1 MTQKQDESKKRILEA
16 AKICFAAEGFKGTSI
31 RKICERA
38 EANLALVS
46 YYFGSKEK
54 LYLSVIEYLYEGTE
68 QNLGYLQNDSNPKL
82 ALHRF
87 VDIFLHMRLQDKQ
100 FHMLLKHELSID
112 NSRSEA
118 VSKFIKPYFER
129 LGTIL
134 IDGKNQSVF
143 HYESLDLIMTFIA
156 SILIYPVYD
165 TVLLNSN
172 VFEPYEIQKE
182 ITETAQFILAGLRC
196 QP

>member
-38 EANLALVS
+38 DANLALVS

-54 LYLSVIEYLYEGTE
+54 LYLSVIEYLYDSTE
-68 QNLGYLQNDSNPKL
+68 QNLGYLKNDSDPKL

-112 NSRSEA
+112 NTRSEA
-118 VSKFIKPYFER
+118 VNRIITPYFER
-129 LGTIL
+129 LRSIL
-134 IDGKNQSVF
+134 IDGKNHAVF
-143 HYESLDLIMTFIA
+143 HYESIDLIMTFIA

-165 TVLLNSN
+165 TLISTSN
-172 VFEPYEIQKE
+172 VFEPFEIQKQ

>member
-16 AKICFAAEGFKGTSI
+16 AKICFAAEGFQGTSI

-54 LYLSVIEYLYEGTE
+54 LYLSVIEYLYDDTA
-68 QNLGYLQNDSNPKL
+68 QNLGYLKNDNDPQT

-100 FHMLLKHELSID
+100 FHTLLKHELSID
-112 NSRSEA
+112 SSRSEA
-118 VSKFIKPYFER
+118 VSKIISPYFER
-129 LGTIL
+129 LRMIL
-134 IDGKNQSVF
+134 IDGKDQSVF
-143 HYESLDLIMTFIA
+143 YYESLDLIVTFIA

-165 TVLLNSN
+165 TAPLKSN
-172 VFEPYEIQKE
+172 VFEPHEIQKE
-182 ITETAQFILAGLRC
+182 INETAQFILAGLHCRS
-196 QP
+196 